1 MYPNNF
7 VRAQARIATV
17 NARFD
22 LASKGVRSSSGH
34 VRHKCFV
41 SYHAADTEEA
51 ADFVESFESVFIPRA
66 IGVEE
71 GDGSIIHSESVDYIR
86 DVIREDYLRDSTVTI
101 VLVGRCTWA
110 RKFIDWEIYA
120 SLRDTKY
127 SKKNGL
133 LGLLLPSATDDIPK
147 APERLTDNIASDGS
161 EAYGRYFYYPQSDS
175 ALRAN
180 VEDAFQARTT
190 RAHLIENSTALRQRN
205 ASCRCGWRPDGRAG
219 QSR

>member
-7 VRAQARIATV
+7 ARAQARLAAVNKRFEAAAEGARAAT
-17 NARFD
+17 
-22 LASKGVRSSSGH
+22 GH

-71 GDGSIIHSESVDYIR
+71 GDGSIIDSEDVDYIR
-86 DVIREDYLRDSTVTI
+86 DVIRTDYLRDSTVTI

-110 RKFIDWEIYA
+110 RKFVDWEIYA

-133 LGLLLPSATDDIPK
+133 LGLLLPSAEGDVPQ
-147 APERLTDNIASDGS
+147 APERLSDNTPTNGS
-161 EAYGRYFYYPQSDS
+161 EAYGRYLYYPKSEAS
-175 ALRAN
+175 LRASI
-180 VEDAFQARTT
+180 EDAFQARTA
-190 RAHLIENSTALRQRN
+190 RAHLIDNTKALRKRN
-205 ASCRCGWRPDGRAG
+205 SQC
-219 QSR
+219 